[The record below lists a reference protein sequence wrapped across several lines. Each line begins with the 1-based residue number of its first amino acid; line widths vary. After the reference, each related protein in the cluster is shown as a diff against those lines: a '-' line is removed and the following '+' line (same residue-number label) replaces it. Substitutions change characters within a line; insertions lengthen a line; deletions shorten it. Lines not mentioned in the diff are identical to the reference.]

1 MAMPS
6 AGPASSI
13 ELPPRP
19 ATAVGQRVAAWR
31 EPVSIDTYD
40 LLPPDR
46 YPMYLQN
53 RVYQGSSGR
62 VYPMAFHERVAAD
75 KHPRS
80 WDAIHLENDW
90 IRLMVLPELGGRIH
104 VGLDLTT
111 GYDFFYRN
119 NVIKPALVGLAGP
132 WISGGVEFNWP
143 QHHRPATYLPTDVS
157 VEELPDGSV
166 TVWCS
171 DHDPFHRLKGMHGI
185 TLHPDRALVELKV
198 RLHNRTEDVRT
209 FLWWANVAAR
219 VHDDYQS
226 FFPTDVEVVADHARR
241 ATTGFPHAT
250 TPYYGV
256 DYPSRVDAEHPDAD
270 RLDWYRN
277 IPVPTSYMAVGSK
290 GDFFGGYDH
299 AARAGF
305 VHWADHHVA
314 PGKKQWTWG
323 NERFGWA
330 WDANLTDTD
339 GPYVELMAGVYTDNQ
354 PDFAFLAP
362 GETKTFS
369 QYWYP
374 ISEIGTV
381 QQATTE
387 LALHHGLRPFD
398 DGSVEV
404 ELGLGSTRSRAGA
417 TLRLEDADGHELWS
431 DTVDLDPRH
440 PVHRTVVLPASAN
453 GSEVAVVVAQGDV
466 ELLRWSPASTVPAAV
481 EPAIEPPAPEDVGSV
496 EELYLVGLHL
506 SQYRH
511 ATRSPEPYWN
521 EALRRD
527 PGDARSATALA
538 AAAYGRGELDVAEQ
552 LLRHAV
558 ARTTTWN
565 ANPYDGE
572 PHYRL
577 GLVLERLGRHDEA
590 YDAWAKAAWTRP
602 WRAPAHLA
610 MASRLCVRHAWTEAL
625 ALLDAVARD
634 DSDNLAARDLAVLCL
649 RRLGRDT
656 EATARLA
663 ATLALDPLDWWARH
677 LAGDPLTCN
686 ARTVRDV
693 ALQLARAGFLEDAL
707 GVLDAVLAD
716 ETRRGGGGQE
726 LLLHLHRASV
736 LDQLGRLDEATQA
749 RRTAR
754 SVDATWCFPHG
765 HDDEAVLRAALAAE
779 PGDGTAAGLLGHLLY
794 GADRPAEAVAAWE
807 LAVAADP
814 TDVVCWRNLGV
825 ASFNVSGDAGQA
837 VRCFEAALRAAPDD
851 SRLRYERDQLAR
863 RLADKPGV
871 RLARLEDHLDL
882 VAERDDLTIEHVHL
896 LVTDGQHERALDILR
911 DRRFQPWE
919 GGEGQALAA
928 WERTHLARS
937 RELLA
942 AGRAAEA
949 ESAVRAALDP
959 PATLGEG
966 PHLLANRADLH
977 LALGDTLDAQGRSE
991 EAVTAWQQA
1000 ATSVGDF
1007 VDMAPQ
1013 PYGEKT
1019 YLSATAWRRL
1029 GRDDEA
1035 DTLLHRLRD
1044 FAQGL
1049 GRSAATVDYFAT
1061 SLPALLLF
1069 DDDLQQRREA
1079 TAQLLTAQAETGLGH
1094 PEQAAPLL
1102 VEVLQHDPSRFAALD
1117 LAAVLQ
1123 RGTASTSTTTTATT
1137 TKYLTPTSTKKD

>member
-1 MAMPS
+1 MAMSS
-6 AGPASSI
+6 AAPVSSL

-19 ATAVGQRVAAWR
+19 ATLTDRSVAVWQ
-31 EPVSIDTYD
+31 EPVLIDTYD

-62 VYPMAFHERVAAD
+62 VYPMPFHERVAQEKQLRPWA
-75 KHPRS
+75 
-80 WDAIHLENDW
+80 AVHLENPW

-104 VGLDLTT
+104 VGLDRTT

-143 QHHRPATYLPTDVS
+143 QHHRPSTYLPTDVEI
-157 VEELPDGSV
+157 EELPDGSV

-250 TPYYGV
+250 TPYYGI
-256 DYPSRVDAEHPDAD
+256 DYPARVDAGHPDAD

-323 NERFGWA
+323 NDRFGWA

-354 PDFAFLAP
+354 PDFSFLAP

-369 QYWYP
+369 QFWYP

-381 QQATTE
+381 QQATTD
-387 LALHHGLRPFD
+387 LALHHELRTTD
-398 DGSVEV
+398 DGSAEV
-404 ELGLGSTRSRAGA
+404 EIGLASTRAQPGA
-417 TLRLEDADGHELWS
+417 TVRLEDADGRTTWS
-431 DTVDLDPRH
+431 EGVDLDPRH
-440 PVHRTVVLPASAN
+440 PVRRTVLLPSATD
-453 GSEVAVVVAQGDV
+453 GAAVVVVAHDGV
-466 ELLRWSPASTVPAAV
+466 ELLRWSPATRVPGTVETAT
-481 EPAIEPPAPEDVGSV
+481 EPPAPEAVGSV

-511 ATRSPEPYWN
+511 ATRSPLPYWQ
-521 EALRRD
+521 EALARD
-527 PGDARSATALA
+527 PGDSRSATALA

-552 LLRHAV
+552 LLRRAV

-577 GLVLERLGRHDEA
+577 GLALERLGRHDEA
-590 YDAWAKAAWTRP
+590 YDAWAKAAWTRA

-610 MASRLCVRHAWTEAL
+610 MAYRRCARGAWAEAL
-625 ALLDAVARD
+625 ALLDSVTRD

-649 RRLGRDT
+649 RRLGRED
-656 EATARLA
+656 EARTRLA

-677 LAGDPLTCN
+677 LAGDVLTCD
-686 ARTVRDV
+686 ARTARDL
-693 ALQLARAGFLEDAL
+693 ALQLARAGCLEDAL
-707 GVLDAVLAD
+707 SVLDGALADGGRRVEGGQEPLLHYHRAGVLD
-716 ETRRGGGGQE
+716 R
-726 LLLHLHRASV
+726 
-736 LDQLGRLDEATQA
+736 LGRPEEAA
-749 RRTAR
+749 RARGRARAVDTA
-754 SVDATWCFPHG
+754 WCFPHG
-765 HDDEAVLRAALAAE
+765 LDDERVLRDALAAD
-779 PGDGTAAGLLGHLLY
+779 GDDGTAAGLLGHLLY
-794 GADRPAEAVAAWE
+794 GADRPKEAIEAWE
-807 LAVAADP
+807 RAVAADP
-814 TDVVCWRNLGV
+814 TDPVCWRNLGV
-825 ASFNVSGDAGQA
+825 ACVNVLGDVARA
-837 VRCFEAALRAAPDD
+837 VHCFDTAVRAAPDD
-851 SRLRYERDQLAR
+851 SRLVYERDQLAR
-863 RLADKPGV
+863 LLAEAPEV
-871 RLARLEDHLDL
+871 RLARLEAHLDL

-896 LVTDGQHERALDILR
+896 LVTAGQVERALAVLR
-911 DRRFQPWE
+911 SRRFQPWE

-928 WERTHLARS
+928 WERTHLAWAR
-937 RELLA
+937 RLL
-942 AGRAAEA
+942 GEQRPAEA
-949 ESAVRAALDP
+949 AAAVRAALDP
-959 PATLGEG
+959 PPTLGEG

-977 LALGDTLDAQGRSE
+977 LALGDALAAQGLRE
-991 EAVTAWQQA
+991 EAEAAWRQA

-1019 YLSATAWRRL
+1019 YLSAAAWRRL

-1035 DTLLHRLRD
+1035 DSLLERLRD
-1044 FAQGL
+1044 FALEL
-1049 GRSAATVDYFAT
+1049 GGSAATVDFFAT

-1079 TAQLLTAQAETGLGH
+1079 TARLLTAQAEVGLGH
-1094 PEQAAPLL
+1094 AEVAAPLL
-1102 VEVLQHDPSRFAALD
+1102 VEVLQHDPNRPAALD
-1117 LAAVLQ
+1117 LAALL
-1123 RGTASTSTTTTATT
+1123 ASTTVTPEPTPTPTT
-1137 TKYLTPTSTKKD
+1137 TKDLP

>member
-1 MAMPS
+1 MATSS
-6 AGPASSI
+6 AGPESAL

-19 ATAVGQRVAAWR
+19 AALSGRATAVWR

-46 YPMYLQN
+46 YPMYLDH

-62 VYPMAFHERVAAD
+62 VYPMPFHERVAQE
-75 KHPRS
+75 KHPQR
-80 WDAIHLENDW
+80 WDAVHLENPW

-104 VGLDLTT
+104 VGLDRTT

-143 QHHRPATYLPTDVS
+143 QHHRPATYLPTDVV
-157 VEELPDGSV
+157 VEEAPDGSV

-185 TLHPDRALVELKV
+185 TLHPDRAVVELKV

-219 VHDDYQS
+219 VNDDYQS

-241 ATTGFPHAT
+241 ATTGFPRAT

-256 DYPSRVDAEHPDAD
+256 DYPARVDAEHPDAD

-277 IPVPTSYMAVGSK
+277 IPVPTSYMCVGSK

-299 AARAGF
+299 GARAGF

-323 NERFGWA
+323 NDRFGWA

-387 LALHHGLRPFD
+387 LALHHEVRTLD

-404 ELGLGSTRSRAGA
+404 ELGLGSTRVRDGA
-417 TLRLEDADGHELWS
+417 ALRLEGTDGRVLWS
-431 DTVDLDPRH
+431 EAMALDPRH
-440 PVHRTVVLPASAN
+440 PVRRTVTLPSSADLQD
-453 GSEVAVVVAQGDV
+453 SAVVVVHGDV
-466 ELLRWSPASTVPAAV
+466 ELLRWTPTATVPGVV
-481 EPAIEPPAPEDVGSV
+481 EPATEPPAPEELGSV

-511 ATRSPEPYWN
+511 ATRPPEPYWQ
-521 EALRRD
+521 EALARD
-527 PGDARSATALA
+527 PGDSRSATALA
-538 AAAYGRGELDVAEQ
+538 AAAYGRGELDGAEQ
-552 LLRHAV
+552 LLRRAV
-558 ARTTTWN
+558 ARTTSWN

-577 GLVLERLGRHDEA
+577 GLVLERLGRPDEA
-590 YDAWAKAAWTRP
+590 YEVWAKAAWTRA

-610 MASRLCVRHAWTEAL
+610 MAFRLCSQGAWAEAL
-625 ALLDAVARD
+625 DLLEAVARD
-634 DSDNLAARDLAVLCL
+634 DSDNLAARDLAVVCL
-649 RRLGRDT
+649 RRLGRTD
-656 EATARLA
+656 EADARLA

-677 LAGDPLTCN
+677 LDGDPLTCD
-686 ARTVRDV
+686 ARTARDL
-693 ALQLARAGFLEDAL
+693 ALQLARAGLLDEALE
-707 GVLDAVLAD
+707 VLDAVLVD
-716 ETRRGGGGQE
+716 PERRTTGGQE
-726 LLLHLHRASV
+726 PLLHHHRAVV
-736 LDQLGRLDEATQA
+736 LDRLGRSDEATLA
-749 RRTAR
+749 RRLAGA
-754 SVDATWCFPHG
+754 SDPTWCFPHG
-765 HDDEAVLRAALAAE
+765 LDDEAALRRSLDAD
-779 PGDGTAAGLLGHLLY
+779 PSDGAAAGLLGHLLY
-794 GADRPAEAVAAWE
+794 GADRPKEAVAAWE
-807 LAVAADP
+807 RAVAADP
-814 TDVVCWRNLGV
+814 ADAVCWRNLGL
-825 ASFNVSGDAGQA
+825 AAFNVGGDAAEA
-837 VRCFEAALRAAPDD
+837 VRCFDAALLAAPSD

-863 RLADKPGV
+863 RLADAPDV
-871 RLARLEDHLDL
+871 RLARLEAHPDQ

-896 LVTDGQHERALDILR
+896 LVTAGQVERALDVLGG
-911 DRRFQPWE
+911 RRFQPWE

-928 WERTHLARS
+928 WERTQLAHAR
-937 RELLA
+937 RLLDE
-942 AGRAAEA
+942 GRAAES
-949 ESAVRAALDP
+949 EDAVRAALDP
-959 PATLGEG
+959 PLTLGEG

-977 LALGDTLDAQGRSE
+977 LALGDALAAQDQG
-991 EAVTAWQQA
+991 EAAATAWWRA

-1013 PYGEKT
+1013 AYGEKT
-1019 YLSATAWRRL
+1019 FLSATAWRRL
-1029 GRDDEA
+1029 GRETEA
-1035 DTLLHRLRD
+1035 DALLTDLRD
-1044 FAQGL
+1044 FAVRL
-1049 GRSAATVDYFAT
+1049 GDGVAGVDYFAT

-1069 DDDLQQRREA
+1069 DDDLQQRRRA
-1079 TAQLLTAQAETGLGH
+1079 TARLLLAQAELGLGH
-1094 PEQAAPLL
+1094 PEAVAPLL
-1102 VEVLQHDPSRFAALD
+1102 VEVLQHDPSRPAALD
-1117 LAAVLQ
+1117 LAALLT
-1123 RGTASTSTTTTATT
+1123 RTTADVHPDAAPH
-1137 TKYLTPTSTKKD
+1137 LTPTTPQKDPT